1 MLEELCRNDLW
12 RECCI
17 VADNVPLVSLKGE
30 PRKKEREFGA
40 FFGKG
45 HFFHNWDV
53 FPLNLLI
60 RTRPDDT
67 RRLSW
72 QYFCNNGDRII
83 KAFIKA
89 KYGSTEAA
97 MREAKTYD
105 GLSDEFMDW
114 FKERRNRFMEK
125 TAMQLNEKKVE
136 LANIQKIPKS
146 HGGVANLLKV
156 LTKTMQTRGAT
167 ISAIA
172 KVQYTVCMQA
182 GIYIPDEFLTD
193 VLVANEIVEG

>member
-12 RECCI
+12 RECRI
-17 VADNVPLVSLKGE
+17 VADNATLVSLKGKTW
-30 PRKKEREFGA
+30 KKEMEFGD

-45 HFFHNWDV
+45 YFHHNWDV
-53 FPLNLLI
+53 FPLDLLI

-72 QYFCNNGDRII
+72 QYFCNNGGRII

-97 MREAKTYD
+97 MRDAKTYD

-114 FKERRNRFMEK
+114 FKERRDGFMEK
-125 TAMQLNEKKVE
+125 TAMQLNKKKAE
-136 LANIQKIPKS
+136 IADIKKIPKS

-172 KVQYTVCMQA
+172 KVQYAVCMQA